1 MKTFKQF
8 IAEDGGGSMGGGGA
22 AGTGDVSTNQIGSA
36 PDTGGVAKFDPLLGK
51 KIVRR
56 PKPVSV
62 GKTKS

>member
-8 IAEDGGGSMGGGGA
+8 IAEDGGSMGGG

-36 PDTGGVAKFDPLLGK
+36 PNTGGVAKFDPLLGK

-56 PKPVSV
+56 PKPISV
-62 GKTKS
+62 GKIKT